1 MSMAVVAAVGKA
13 VAIGVATNVISSKIM
28 GSPDQRAQIGSGT
41 SPSINPG
48 STEMEISPVEGSS
61 VTEFENTFE
70 NGSAEQGAMNQ
81 QMILDQLQQAGVSP
95 DDLDQY
101 GIAGMAVGGYLQEA
115 TRMANGG
122 PLYRNLGGITSLLG
136 IPMTMPDMPPNM
148 STNATGNPI
157 NPSDVDF
164 SQMAPV
170 SPEVEMENMMFNS
183 DDINSYQGSER
194 IDLDMGPS
202 QETAMFSEGVE
213 ELDFSKLS
221 PSVLERVGD
230 FYQSQDPMV
239 QEAMVN
245 SLKKMGGSAAT
256 RLFNL
261 GPEQRGSRVRTQTL
275 PGNSNRRRSGLDYSP
290 IQANEGSALQR
301 PMFMPNGGAM
311 HGPGG
316 FKDDLIPVMASN
328 GEYMLSKAAVDHA
341 GGGSHAMGIANLE
354 KFNKAGNKR
363 YGQ

>member
-1 MSMAVVAAVGKA
+1 MAMATIATA
-13 VAIGVATNVISSKIM
+13 VAVGVATNVLTSKIL
-28 GSPDQRAQIGSGT
+28 GTPDQKAQIGSGT
-41 SPSINPG
+41 SPSTSPG
-48 STEMEISPVEGSS
+48 ADQIKISDVEGSS
-61 VTEFENTFE
+61 LSGDNPFES
-70 NGSAEQGAMNQ
+70 GSAEQGAMNQ

-122 PLYRNLGGITSLLG
+122 PLYRSLGGITSLLSN
-136 IPMTMPDMPPNM
+136 PMTIPDMPPNM
-148 STNATGNPI
+148 STGMGNPI

-164 SQMAPV
+164 SQMAPL

-221 PSVLERVGD
+221 PSVLEKVGD
-230 FYQSQDPMV
+230 FYQSQDPLV
-239 QEAMVN
+239 QEAMMS
-245 SLKKMGGSAAT
+245 SLKTMGGAAAS
-256 RLFNL
+256 RVFNL
-261 GPEQRGSRVRTQTL
+261 GPEERGSRVRTQTL

>member
-1 MSMAVVAAVGKA
+1 MAMATIATA
-13 VAIGVATNVISSKIM
+13 VAVGVATNVLTSKII
-28 GSPDQRAQIGSGT
+28 GTPDQKAQIGSGT
-41 SPSINPG
+41 SPSTSPG
-48 STEMEISPVEGSS
+48 ADQIKISDVEGSS
-61 VTEFENTFE
+61 LSENNPFES
-70 NGSAEQGAMNQ
+70 GSAEQGAMNQ

-101 GIAGMAVGGYLQEA
+101 GVAGMAVGGYLQEA

-122 PLYRNLGGITSLLG
+122 PLYRSLGGITSLLSN
-136 IPMTMPDMPPNM
+136 PMTIPDMPPNM
-148 STNATGNPI
+148 STGMGNPI

-164 SQMAPV
+164 SQMAPL

-213 ELDFSKLS
+213 APDFSTLS

-239 QEAMVN
+239 QDAMVS
-245 SLKKMGGSAAT
+245 SLRKMGGAAAT
-256 RLFNL
+256 RLFDL
-261 GPEQRGSRVRTQTL
+261 GPEERKGSRVRTQTL

-354 KFNKAGNKR
+354 KFNRAGNKR

>member
-1 MSMAVVAAVGKA
+1 MAMATIATA
-13 VAIGVATNVISSKIM
+13 VAVGVATNVLTSKIL
-28 GSPDQRAQIGSGT
+28 GTPDQRAQIGSGT
-41 SPSINPG
+41 SPSTSPG
-48 STEMEISPVEGSS
+48 ADQIKISDVEGSS
-61 VTEFENTFE
+61 LSGDNPFES
-70 NGSAEQGAMNQ
+70 GSAEQGAMNQ

-101 GIAGMAVGGYLQEA
+101 GVAGMAVGGYLQEA

-221 PSVLERVGD
+221 PSVLEKVGD
-230 FYQSQDPMV
+230 FYQSQDPLV
-239 QEAMVN
+239 QDAMMS
-245 SLKKMGGSAAT
+245 SLKKMGGAAAS
-256 RLFNL
+256 RVFNL
-261 GPEQRGSRVRTQTL
+261 GPEERGSRVRTQTL

-354 KFNKAGNKR
+354 KFNRAGNKR

>member
-1 MSMAVVAAVGKA
+1 MAMASIATA
-13 VAIGVATNVISSKIM
+13 VAVGVATNVLTSKIL
-28 GSPDQRAQIGSGT
+28 GTPDQKAQIGSGT
-41 SPSINPG
+41 SPSTSPG
-48 STEMEISPVEGSS
+48 ADQIKISDVEGSS
-61 VTEFENTFE
+61 LSENNPFES
-70 NGSAEQGAMNQ
+70 GSAEQGAMNQ

-101 GIAGMAVGGYLQEA
+101 GVAGMAVGGYLQEA

-122 PLYRNLGGITSLLG
+122 PLYRSLGGITSLLSN
-136 IPMTMPDMPPNM
+136 PMTIPDMPPNM
-148 STNATGNPI
+148 STGMGNPI

-164 SQMAPV
+164 SQMAPL

-194 IDLDMGPS
+194 IGDDPY
-202 QETAMFSEGVE
+202 ETAMFSEGVE
-213 ELDFSKLS
+213 APDFSTLS

-230 FYQSQDPMV
+230 FYQSQDPLV
-239 QEAMVN
+239 QQAMVS
-245 SLKKMGGSAAT
+245 SLTKMGGAAAT
-256 RLFNL
+256 RLFDL
-261 GPEQRGSRVRTQTL
+261 GPEERKGSMVRTQTL

>member
-1 MSMAVVAAVGKA
+1 
-13 VAIGVATNVISSKIM
+13 
-28 GSPDQRAQIGSGT
+28 
-41 SPSINPG
+41 
-48 STEMEISPVEGSS
+48 
-61 VTEFENTFE
+61 
-70 NGSAEQGAMNQ
+70 
-81 QMILDQLQQAGVSP
+81 
-95 DDLDQY
+95 
-101 GIAGMAVGGYLQEA
+101 
-115 TRMANGG
+115 MANGG
-122 PLYRNLGGITSLLG
+122 PLYRSLGGITSLLSN
-136 IPMTMPDMPPNM
+136 PMTIPDMPPNM
-148 STNATGNPI
+148 STGMGNPI

-164 SQMAPV
+164 SQMAPL
-170 SPEVEMENMMFNS
+170 SPEVEMENMMFGEA
-183 DDINSYQGSER
+183 DI
-194 IDLDMGPS
+194 
-202 QETAMFSEGVE
+202 TAPEAP
-213 ELDFSKLS
+213 DFSTLS

-239 QEAMVN
+239 QDAMVS
-245 SLKKMGGSAAT
+245 SLRKMGGAAAT
-256 RLFNL
+256 RLFDL
-261 GPEQRGSRVRTQTL
+261 GPEERKGSRVRTQTL